1 MNQKTAIAA
10 IAVVVIV
17 CAIGAYFAFQDDGG
31 SENEHDGTRSITDLD
46 GRTVTFDENVD
57 KVFVDWAQGLVILM
71 TLDEIDKQAVVA
83 SYMDEGDTFAWAS
96 IICPDFLNV
105 PRDSAPYSNVEA
117 LLNYGP
123 DIVFTIEK
131 NSISKYESVGI
142 PHCLCGVHRL
152 REIPGVNNPDGRSHR
167 R

>member
-57 KVFVDWAQGLVILM
+57 KVFVD
-71 TLDEIDKQAVVA
+71 
-83 SYMDEGDTFAWAS
+83 
-96 IICPDFLNV
+96 
-105 PRDSAPYSNVEA
+105 
-117 LLNYGP
+117 
-123 DIVFTIEK
+123 
-131 NSISKYESVGI
+131 
-142 PHCLCGVHRL
+142 
-152 REIPGVNNPDGRSHR
+152 
-167 R
+167 